1 MRRNEGLVREVGRMK
16 EDKQEKEM
24 MKEKEKEGKG
34 KGKMEEEMKN
44 WEKCDREVLGL

>member
-1 MRRNEGLVREVGRMK
+1 VRRNEGLVREVGRMK

-34 KGKMEEEMKN
+34 KMEEEMKN
-44 WEKCDREVLGL
+44 

>member
-1 MRRNEGLVREVGRMK
+1 MLVRRNEGLVREVGRMK

-24 MKEKEKEGKG
+24 MKEGKGKG

-44 WEKCDREVLGL
+44 